1 MDGPIWK
8 QYWLISIYIYIYI
21 YISATVPP
29 GTPGRVRG
37 IVWCLTVRF
46 LTFKGVQG
54 LLLALP
60 FSIIFWV
67 SFFDAFLEPNGLPQG
82 AQNRS
87 KSSKIVFQRP
97 SWEHPPKSHQK
108 WCNLGRLDMQSA
120 HACAVQTHFF
130 VFALR
135 PEKWSKKP
143 PKMEPRGTPNHKK
156 SRKNGTQ
163 KNTKN
168 CIQKVSNMTSKRD
181 SFFVAERSPKSQK
194 SEVSSKWAPRPPKW
208 APGPPKSLKIMRIW

>member
-1 MDGPIWK
+1 MKPHK
-8 QYWLISIYIYIYI
+8 NRMKPYRKHMKPHRNHTKPHKT
-21 YISATVPP
+21 ISATVPP
-29 GTPGRVRG
+29 GTPGRVRS
-37 IVWCLTVRF
+37 IVWWSDCVILSV
-46 LTFKGVQG
+46 FKGPTACYSCYSRPRFW
-54 LLLALP
+54 AL
-60 FSIIFWV
+60 FLV

-156 SRKNGTQ
+156 SRKMGTE

-168 CIQKVSNMTSKRD
+168 CIQKVSKMTSKRD
-181 SFFVAERSPKSQK
+181 
-194 SEVSSKWAPRPPKW
+194 
-208 APGPPKSLKIMRIW
+208 